1 MIFGR
6 SSSKKTSGMTHGHP
20 CLRMING
27 YRGSKIYNNTYYLGG
42 LEMKKITSLLLALSL
57 SLSVAACGTK
67 AATPTETPSETPVET
82 PGDTEAEPLTGE
94 ISVQVETTWL
104 PYYEA
109 AVARFKTAN
118 PDAKVTL
125 IESKAV
131 DMLDVLD
138 KTDPSN
144 VDVADVFA
152 IPADRIYGMA
162 ENESLAPI
170 DATALAAKVGG
181 YTNFDEGLGGN
192 FNIDGDYLAFPMNIE
207 TLIAF
212 ANKKNAEAA
221 GVDLTKTVE
230 LADVKTN
237 DILIPAFNAWY
248 GVAVLNSAEIELL
261 GKKDD
266 GTLFSDFTAEWKDFP
281 AEKQAAFTALFNY
294 WKGIQDEGTGMWD
307 ASTAWGIMDE
317 QFATGGKTS
326 LRIEGP
332 WDNAKMLGL
341 ASEGADLEVLPIGT
355 ITVAGKPLKHWKGG
369 WGMAVNARNEG
380 DEEKMALSEAFI
392 AELLNTE
399 FATDFWKVLGKI
411 MPNVEASVYTDS
423 DLTDTDKA
431 VIENVLTSYS
441 DAPARPLFTEWGSV
455 WDTWQNS
462 VLSWSSV
469 KPATPEA
476 AYAEVKAA
484 FDAMML
490 NIQ

>member
-1 MIFGR
+1 
-6 SSSKKTSGMTHGHP
+6 
-20 CLRMING
+20 
-27 YRGSKIYNNTYYLGG
+27 
-42 LEMKKITSLLLALSL
+42 MKKITSLLLALSL

-67 AATPTETPSETPVET
+67 APVVTETPTETPVET
-82 PGDTEAEPLTGE
+82 PGETEALTGE
-94 ISVQVETTWL
+94 ITVQVEASWR

-152 IPADRIYGMA
+152 IPADRVYGMA

-170 DATALAAKVGG
+170 DATALATKIGG
-181 YTNFDEGLGGN
+181 YKNFDEGLGGN

-212 ANKKNAEAA
+212 ANTKNAAAA
-221 GVDLTKTVE
+221 GVDLTKPVE
-230 LADVKTN
+230 LTTVKTN
-237 DILIPAFNAWY
+237 DIAIPAFNAWY
-248 GVAVLNSAEIELL
+248 GVAILNSAEIELL

-281 AEKQAAFTALFNY
+281 AEKQATFTALFNY
-294 WKGIQDEGTGMWD
+294 WKGIQDAGTGMWD
-307 ASTAWGIMDE
+307 ATTAWGTMDTD
-317 QFATGGKTS
+317 FTSGGKTS

-332 WDNAKMLGL
+332 WDNSKMLGL
-341 ASEGADLEVLPIGT
+341 AADGADLEVLPIGS

-369 WGMAVNARNEG
+369 WGLAVNARNDG
-380 DEEKMALSEAFI
+380 DEAKMALSEAFI
-392 AELLNTE
+392 AELMNTE
-399 FATDFWKVLGKI
+399 FATDFWKTLGKI
-411 MPNVEASVYTDS
+411 MPNVEADVYLNS

-431 VIENVLTSYS
+431 VIKNVLASYA

-469 KPATPEA
+469 KPATAEA
-476 AYAEVKAA
+476 AYTEVKAA

-490 NIQ
+490 TIK